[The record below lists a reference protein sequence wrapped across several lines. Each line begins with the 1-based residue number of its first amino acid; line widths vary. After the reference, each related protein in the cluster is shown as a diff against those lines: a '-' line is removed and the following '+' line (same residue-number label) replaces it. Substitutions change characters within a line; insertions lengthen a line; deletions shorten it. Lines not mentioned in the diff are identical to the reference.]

1 MKKMQFLKLLWIF
14 ILPLLI
20 GCSNEDEPIGTRTE
34 MYNVLML
41 VTNNAGDDLVQN
53 SDKYNH
59 TTKKFRFDSWKIQ
72 LDGKLIQTANEENK
86 YYEREVNYKQEVD
99 AGKKN
104 IRLDSNLE
112 IQERIDNYAEKHVA
126 EYVVASNSLF
136 GDTKEHIIRME
147 FRGIENDF
155 GFYTTKEYF
164 ISVDGIKQEVYYPED
179 WQDLFPKTQYDFI
192 YYPYFVLNVDE
203 L

>member
-20 GCSNEDEPIGTRTE
+20 GCSNEDELIGTRTE

-59 TTKKFRFDSWKIQ
+59 TTKKFRFDSWKIY

-86 YYEREVNYKQEVD
+86 YYERGY
-99 AGKKN
+99 
-104 IRLDSNLE
+104 
-112 IQERIDNYAEKHVA
+112 
-126 EYVVASNSLF
+126 
-136 GDTKEHIIRME
+136 
-147 FRGIENDF
+147 
-155 GFYTTKEYF
+155 
-164 ISVDGIKQEVYYPED
+164 
-179 WQDLFPKTQYDFI
+179 TQYGKA
-192 YYPYFVLNVDE
+192 
-203 L
+203 